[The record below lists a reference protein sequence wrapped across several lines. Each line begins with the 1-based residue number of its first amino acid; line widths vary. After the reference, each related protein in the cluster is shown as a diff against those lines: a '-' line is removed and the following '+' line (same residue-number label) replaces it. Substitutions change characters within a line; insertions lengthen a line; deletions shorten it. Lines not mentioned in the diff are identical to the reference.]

1 MHVVVLKT
9 SINQLV
15 KILTYTQLN
24 RVCQCAESDQN
35 HVTKNKHRAIL
46 FIEVT
51 FLNLQHKIQ
60 LTDTSV
66 INYKT
71 DNLLKTI
78 GKLIF

>member
-46 FIEVT
+46 FISYIEVT

-60 LTDTSV
+60 LTDTPFLV
-66 INYKT
+66 
-71 DNLLKTI
+71 LKHI
-78 GKLIF
+78 IHSKQLAK